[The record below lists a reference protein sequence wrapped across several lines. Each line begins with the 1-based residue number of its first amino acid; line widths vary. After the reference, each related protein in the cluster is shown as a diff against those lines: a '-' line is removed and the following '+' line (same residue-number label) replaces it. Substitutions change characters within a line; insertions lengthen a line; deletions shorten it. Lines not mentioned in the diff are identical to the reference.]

1 MLCLR
6 VTFHQH
12 SVWHSRFSR
21 KSVRWRMVRRQLKQQ
36 QKKSRIKGGGE
47 GKACRKGPEGDKVM
61 RWEDDTKEHL
71 SKPVKS
77 GLTAK
82 EIQERAWK
90 KCGLESLV
98 WNDGYVLQKREDRKL
113 LNKNRGP
120 PSNVSICGF
129 DFKAFQ
135 PPEHPV
141 SKLIT
146 TSFPTC
152 SSGRNHYFPWSNKFQ
167 KNYVIQ
173 EWLGTP
179 DLLFFFS
186 FSFCFSP
193 YILFLLSY

>member
-1 MLCLR
+1 
-6 VTFHQH
+6 
-12 SVWHSRFSR
+12 
-21 KSVRWRMVRRQLKQQ
+21 MVRRQLKQQ
-36 QKKSRIKGGGE
+36 QKSRIKGGGE
-47 GKACRKGPEGDKVM
+47 GKACRKDPEGDKVM
-61 RWEDDTKEHL
+61 RWEDDTKDHL
-71 SKPVKS
+71 SKPMRS
-77 GLTAK
+77 WLTAK
-82 EIQERAWK
+82 EIHGRVGKQ
-90 KCGLESLV
+90 CGLESLV

-135 PPEHPV
+135 PLGHPV

-167 KNYVIQ
+167 KDYVIQ

-179 DLLFFFS
+179 LICFFFFLFILLFPLHS
-186 FSFCFSP
+186 FSP
-193 YILFLLSY
+193 FLLTVAMIV

>member
-1 MLCLR
+1 
-6 VTFHQH
+6 
-12 SVWHSRFSR
+12 
-21 KSVRWRMVRRQLKQQ
+21 
-36 QKKSRIKGGGE
+36 
-47 GKACRKGPEGDKVM
+47 M
-61 RWEDDTKEHL
+61 RWEDDTKEHS
-71 SKPVKS
+71 SKPMKS
-77 GLTAK
+77 WLTAK
-82 EIQERAWK
+82 EIHGKVWK

-135 PPEHPV
+135 PPEHAV

-167 KNYVIQ
+167 KDYVIQ

-186 FSFCFSP
+186 FSFCFSFTFFFS
-193 YILFLLSY
+193 FLTNSCYDCLEGQESGHQLTELSCIYQRS